1 MKNVY
6 RMVAVA
12 LAAVL
17 LLSGCGKESESGKK
31 DKGTPTTT
39 GAVIN
44 YEDLITPV
52 VDRKIKDCI
61 TVDEINA
68 LFDELGLS
76 YNMVEDPYPTDSTV
90 NYSSIDDP
98 SSDDPSTAGRTIMLT
113 LENMTREDFDAIATD
128 PLMGWI
134 ALPNV
139 GEAVY
144 WNSNQTE
151 LIAYENGYAF
161 SMSVQNIANA
171 AMIGMTEIVL
181 DKLSV
186 GSFLTEMG

>member
-31 DKGTPTTT
+31 DKGTATTT

-61 TVDEINA
+61 TVEEINA

-76 YNMVEDPYPTDSTV
+76 YNMVEDPYSTDSTV
-90 NYSSIDDP
+90 NYSS
-98 SSDDPSTAGRTIMLT
+98 SDGRTVMLT
-113 LENMTREDFDAIATD
+113 LENMTREDFDAIASN
-128 PLMGWI
+128 PVVGWI
-134 ALPNV
+134 ALPDV